1 MGLQLEEGNP
11 TAAAQQQPQSF
22 FEGLAQLKEPSA
34 GSAARQLYRLV
45 LIDEESGRPA
55 AYPSDDD
62 LFSLIQR
69 GGLSRPVSAAAAVS
83 GAAAA
88 AAALD
93 PNRERSFQEILAETV
108 QKKGGPVC
116 DHCSATE
123 SPQWR
128 RGPPHKPVL
137 CNACGTRFRRTNQ
150 LGPAVPSHLRKRSAQ
165 QHCSGQALKQ
175 AGGPVAKQP
184 RVSVA

>member
-1 MGLQLEEGNP
+1 MLHSLLPRPAFPPPPPSHNHSSLQLEDGASSGS
-11 TAAAQQQPQSF
+11 TQQPPQSF

-69 GGLSRPVSAAAAVS
+69 GGLSRTVS
-83 GAAAA
+83 AAAA
-88 AAALD
+88 AAAAASGGATPRAARAAQQAAAAAAAAGAGAAALD
-93 PNRERSFQEILAETV
+93 PHRERSFQEILAETV

-116 DHCSATE
+116 DHCSAT
-123 SPQWR
+123 
-128 RGPPHKPVL
+128 
-137 CNACGTRFRRTNQ
+137 
-150 LGPAVPSHLRKRSAQ
+150 
-165 QHCSGQALKQ
+165 
-175 AGGPVAKQP
+175 
-184 RVSVA
+184 